1 MDLWIVLVIILVAVI
16 VWRGPK
22 TLPQLGRAFGRGV
35 KEAREEAAKAQ
46 TEIQARTTTD
56 PEDRV
61 ATAPAPVATPPPP
74 AAAAPPPAAAA
85 TAPPP
90 PVAAPPPPAA
100 NPPEPTTPPPP
111 TDRTPPSA
119 V

>member
-46 TEIQARTTTD
+46 SEIQARTTTD
-56 PEDRV
+56 PEDR
-61 ATAPAPVATPPPP
+61 AAAAAPSPAPAAPSP
-74 AAAAPPPAAAA
+74 AAAAEPSPEPE
-85 TAPPP
+85 P
-90 PVAAPPPPAA
+90 PVV
-100 NPPEPTTPPPP
+100 PP
-111 TDRTPPSA
+111 TDRTPPRA

>member
-22 TLPQLGRAFGRGV
+22 TLPQLGKAFGRGV

-61 ATAPAPVATPPPP
+61 AAAPEAPPAPPAPMPGTTPAPPAPPAPMPAATP
-74 AAAAPPPAAAA
+74 A
-85 TAPPP
+85 P
-90 PVAAPPPPAA
+90 PVAPPAD
-100 NPPEPTTPPPP
+100 EPSSDHTPPG
-111 TDRTPPSA
+111 T

>member
-22 TLPQLGRAFGRGV
+22 TLPQLGKAFGRGV

-61 ATAPAPVATPPPP
+61 AAAPEAPPAPPAPMPGTTPAPPAPPAPMPAATP
-74 AAAAPPPAAAA
+74 A
-85 TAPPP
+85 P
-90 PVAAPPPPAA
+90 PVAPPAD
-100 NPPEPTTPPPP
+100 EPSTDHTPPG
-111 TDRTPPSA
+111 T

>member
-22 TLPQLGRAFGRGV
+22 TLPQLGKAFGRGV

-61 ATAPAPVATPPPP
+61 AAAPEAPPAPPAPMPARTP
-74 AAAAPPPAAAA
+74 A
-85 TAPPP
+85 P
-90 PVAAPPPPAA
+90 PVAPPAD
-100 NPPEPTTPPPP
+100 EPSSDHTPPG
-111 TDRTPPSA
+111 T

>member
-22 TLPQLGRAFGRGV
+22 TLPQLGKAFGRGV

-61 ATAPAPVATPPPP
+61 AAAPEAPPAPTAPMPATTP
-74 AAAAPPPAAAA
+74 A
-85 TAPPP
+85 P
-90 PVAAPPPPAA
+90 PVAPPAD
-100 NPPEPTTPPPP
+100 EPSSDHTPPG
-111 TDRTPPSA
+111 T

>member
-22 TLPQLGRAFGRGV
+22 TLPQLGKAFGRGV

-61 ATAPAPVATPPPP
+61 AAAPEAPPAPPAPMPGTTPAPP
-74 AAAAPPPAAAA
+74 APPAPMPA
-85 TAPPP
+85 TTPAP
-90 PVAAPPPPAA
+90 PVAPPAD
-100 NPPEPTTPPPP
+100 EPSSDHTPPG
-111 TDRTPPSA
+111 T

>member
-22 TLPQLGRAFGRGV
+22 TLPQLGKAFGRGV

-61 ATAPAPVATPPPP
+61 AAAPEAPPAPPTPMPATTP
-74 AAAAPPPAAAA
+74 A
-85 TAPPP
+85 P
-90 PVAAPPPPAA
+90 PVAPPAD
-100 NPPEPTTPPPP
+100 EPSSDHTPPG
-111 TDRTPPSA
+111 T

>member
-22 TLPQLGRAFGRGV
+22 TLPQLGKAFGRGV

-61 ATAPAPVATPPPP
+61 AAAPEAPPAPPAPMPATTP
-74 AAAAPPPAAAA
+74 A
-85 TAPPP
+85 P
-90 PVAAPPPPAA
+90 PVAPPAD
-100 NPPEPTTPPPP
+100 EPSSDHTPPG
-111 TDRTPPSA
+111 T

>member
-61 ATAPAPVATPPPP
+61 AAATPPEDRVAAATPPEAPAP
-74 AAAAPPPAAAA
+74 AAPPRDQ
-85 TAPPP
+85 
-90 PVAAPPPPAA
+90 
-100 NPPEPTTPPPP
+100 TPPN
-111 TDRTPPSA
+111 A